1 MIGGQRR
8 IPQVNL
14 PNGLKASTSGER
26 RMMTDAVE
34 FFTASR
40 SSSRGSLQ
48 AMPVPGGSGNVVSA
62 QS

>member
-1 MIGGQRR
+1 
-8 IPQVNL
+8 
-14 PNGLKASTSGER
+14 
-26 RMMTDAVE
+26 MMTDAVE

-48 AMPVPGGSGNVVSA
+48 AMPVPGGSGNVLSA